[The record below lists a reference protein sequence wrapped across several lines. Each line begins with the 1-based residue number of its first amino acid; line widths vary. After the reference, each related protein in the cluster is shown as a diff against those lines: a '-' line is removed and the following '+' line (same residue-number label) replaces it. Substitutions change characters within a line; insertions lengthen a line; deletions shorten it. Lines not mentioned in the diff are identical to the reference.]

1 MKALKKLALLTA
13 LSLVGAAVMAVSA
26 AATIVTG
33 PNQTVYVGEIG
44 ARSTAAVFDMAGQRV
59 TCRST
64 TTGSVNGNTYTGTLS
79 TLTFANCTGPFSS
92 PCTVTVSGL
101 PRTVTLTKASDTL
114 TVSGPITVTIT
125 CLNKAFICTVSAASA
140 TLQVISG
147 KPARLVANRVPL
159 RRVGGNCS
167 EPITWDATYTI
178 TNPTTLHH
186 L

>member
-33 PNQTVYVGEIG
+33 PNQTVYIGKVG
-44 ARSTAAVFDMAGQRV
+44 ATSSAAVLDAAGQRV

-64 TTGSVNGNTYTGTLS
+64 STGSVNGNTYTGTIN
-79 TLTFANCTGPFSS
+79 TLTFSNCTGPFGVS
-92 PCTVTVSGL
+92 CTATASGF
-101 PRTVTLTKASDTL
+101 PRTVTLTKDTDTM
-114 TVSGPITVTIT
+114 TVSGPITATIICGVFT
-125 CLNKAFICTVSAASA
+125 CTVSAASA
-140 TLQVISG
+140 TLRVVSG
-147 KPARLVANRVPL
+147 KPARLIAQNVPL
-159 RRVGGNCS
+159 RRVGGSCS
-167 EPITWDATYTI
+167 EPITWNATYTI